1 VIDQWLQAQS
11 SLPPERRDRPGDL
24 HAMLGKFYFSAGD
37 YARAVSEYQQALAI
51 KPDAQ
56 IERDLSAAK
65 AKLF

>member
-1 VIDQWLQAQS
+1 
-11 SLPPERRDRPGDL
+11 
-24 HAMLGKFYFSAGD
+24 MLGKFYFSAGD